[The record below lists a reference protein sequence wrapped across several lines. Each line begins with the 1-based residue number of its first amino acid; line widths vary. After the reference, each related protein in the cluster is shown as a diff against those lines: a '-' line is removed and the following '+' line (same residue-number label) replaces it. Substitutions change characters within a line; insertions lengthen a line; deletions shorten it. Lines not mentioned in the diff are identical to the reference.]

1 MFQQDSSLC
10 LGTDKSLLIIIL
22 TKNLQL
28 MNLEDSINNQV
39 IIFDGMAVL
48 NQIKKT
54 PEILTFRDLAD
65 AFSKVLHEGKRSN
78 EIRVIN

>member
-1 MFQQDSSLC
+1 MFQQDSSFC

-28 MNLEDSINNQV
+28 MNLEDSINSQV

-54 PEILTFRDLAD
+54 PEIVTSRDLAV